1 MPVAIEWRG
10 RYIHSIEG
18 HVSYQA
24 NGVEVFKYKSLLLN
38 LFNSF
43 YDRMMHYGA
52 LVDNILIQ

>member
-1 MPVAIEWRG
+1 MRG

-18 HVSYQA
+18 QVSYQA